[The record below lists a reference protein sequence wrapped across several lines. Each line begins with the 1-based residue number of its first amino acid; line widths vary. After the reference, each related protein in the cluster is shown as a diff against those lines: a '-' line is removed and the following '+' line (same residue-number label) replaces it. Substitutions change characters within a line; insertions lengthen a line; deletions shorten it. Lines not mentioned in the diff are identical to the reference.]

1 MGKKRRILF
10 TIPNFKT
17 AGSQYVLLSI
27 IRSLDANKYNIY
39 VGVEKFPECIPEDIP
54 KNKRLLIDQKGRL
67 IDDLRSFR
75 NILKSNKIDVVHSW
89 DYKSNYSE
97 ALACRLT
104 GVPYVFTKK
113 NNAWSKRWLLKSIL
127 AKHIAYDNPKMKT
140 RFYKSWYFKHKITYI
155 PHGVNLK
162 QFKPTPKMQHAGFDL
177 CCAGNINA
185 NKNQKFLLEALID
198 LPEKVNVHLYGNED
212 VNYKEQLNAFIETQ
226 NLENRVYFHGY
237 VNNEELPNR
246 YKMHDVFVLP
256 SFNEGFPVCLLEA
269 MACGLPVLSSNSGG
283 GAAHML
289 QQTKG
294 GEVFNL
300 ESTQELI
307 DIIKKLMSQKD
318 IYEKYAN
325 NAAENVK
332 IHFSVEREIEA
343 YNSLYL
349 RLNEN
354 NQ

>member
-113 NNAWSKRWLLKSIL
+113 NNAWSKRWFLKSIL
-127 AKHIAYDNPKMKT
+127 AKHIAYDNPQMKT
-140 RFYKSWYFKHKITYI
+140 RFFKSWCFKNKISFI
-155 PHGVNLK
+155 PHGVNLNYFK
-162 QFKPTPKMQHAGFDL
+162 QMPKVSHVGFNL
-177 CCAGNINA
+177 CCVGNINT
-185 NKNQKFLLEALID
+185 NKNQKILLEALVN
-198 LPEKVNVHLYGNED
+198 LPDMVQVHLYGNED
-212 VNYKEQLNAFIETQ
+212 VNYRGQLNTFIHTH
-226 NLENRVYFHGY
+226 NLESRVHFHGY
-237 VNNEELPNR
+237 VNNNDLSNI
-246 YKMHDVFVLP
+246 YKCHDVFVLP
-256 SFNEGFPVCLLEA
+256 SLNEGFPVCLLEA
-269 MACGLPVLSSNSGG
+269 MACGLPVLSSDSGG
-283 GAAHML
+283 GAAYML
-289 QQTKG
+289 QQTNG
-294 GEVFNL
+294 GELFDIK
-300 ESTQELI
+300 STQELVS
-307 DIIKKLMSQKD
+307 IIKKLMNDKGV
-318 IYEKYAN
+318 YEKYQD
-325 NAAENVK
+325 NAVKNVR
-332 IHFSVEREIEA
+332 IHFSVEQEIEA